1 MKRFFTL
8 AIIAMIASLSFA
20 QAPANVKK
28 AAPKAKLEKVMKTSD
43 MHKAMEMKAAK
54 QAKAKAADVQSTSVF
69 RYAAKPSSA
78 FKGAQKQMEI
88 PAKVIGGAQ
97 VTRPAPLG
105 KYTMVQQL
113 KSKKAFSSAQKVS
126 APVKK
131 VKNAHYN
138 AEASRMAVPK
148 LAGNPTEIV
157 ATIGSAEYYADDG
170 DWFCVLQNAQNAFAF
185 DIVTNNPA
193 GLELNHEYTLAD
205 MDPSY
210 SYCQVNGST
219 NKKQYASASFKA
231 YEGAYGN
238 DYEANVTLTN
248 GDAYHIT
255 YTSAAPEVLEVVAST
270 AAATWYGAPDYDWF
284 VVVANANFE
293 FRFDIVDQSPDGL
306 VLNHE
311 YTLADMLASY
321 SWGKNKATG
330 ASIKYKTVSL
340 KPLDGANGVDY
351 AITIVDTNDN
361 TYNVTYTTVA
371 PPEATETVE
380 IEFTPAETDLV
391 DATASQGVAQF
402 TGVKEDTGL
411 EAFVAFITNE
421 IPGEYTFQNI
431 YPLYTGF
438 YLDADDMEG
447 VECVD
452 LKATVT
458 DLGNGAY
465 KAYMEYLGANTVLY
479 KLTFN
484 YGEAADPD
492 PDPDPDPQ
500 PEGVKVTTDANGIIT
515 NVEGGEARVY
525 TRSTDAFYSYVS
537 SQQVKYAY
545 QGGVVNA
552 IADGNDLY
560 IKDIICNIGRN
571 TWVKG
576 SLSEDGKKLIIPAG
590 QMIYWNADGYGMT
603 VNMGETPGT
612 WEKSDADITYTVDGN
627 TLTLDGAHAYVEDGY
642 INFDDAVLGA
652 FWSDDDT
659 WTGYGEWSTVL
670 TYDPEY
676 VAPSTDLVEL
686 PAGAEVEQWHMNAV
700 SVSSKGNSP
709 ITNQAVNVAFVGGDV
724 YVQGIFKEE
733 FPNAWIKGTID
744 GTNVTFENV
753 QYIGKDSYGDDTW
766 AQGYDATAK
775 NLCDFTATFDAA
787 KKTITGNVNLLAN
800 CDVTRPYYDY
810 NFSDIYIFGG
820 EVEEPTIT
828 NLTAELPYANSF
840 NTVAEQD
847 EAAIYDAN
855 ADGKTFTFTAPSGGD
870 NETTAARYNY
880 SSANAGDDYVVFP
893 GLTLTAGT
901 SYKVSVDARSYGS
914 YFPERFEVVC
924 GTEAK
929 ASKLTTSVIPATEIA
944 SATYATYTADFT
956 PEADGVYYFAIH
968 GISDAN
974 MFWLYTDNFSVKE
987 NNMSAPS
994 VPTDLTVT
1002 PDPEAKLAA
1011 TVEFNA
1017 PAVTLAGDAITGEVS
1032 CVVKRN
1038 DDVIKE
1044 VAVAAGE
1051 LVQFVDDAVP
1061 APGHYTYSVVAAV
1074 NGASSDVVSAK
1085 VYVGEDVP
1093 DDVENLEAKDLNGKV
1108 ALSWD
1113 AVTEGMNYGII
1124 IPENVRYNVYPVEM
1138 VDFFGYQFPAIDYDN
1153 PYALEI
1159 SETQYDVDFDT
1170 NTGAQGY
1177 TYFGV
1182 SASNAA
1188 GESGGAMTGTLTGA
1202 PYELPVHEDLSDGLS
1217 YWWGVDM
1224 DENNYSLSQLDDVGL
1239 FLGEDNSFEFVTGVQ
1254 GWVTLQSGKIAL
1266 NGSENAAVVFD
1277 AKGDATFV
1285 VSAYGPASETPVTM
1299 EVAGGADYANVSFPL
1314 SELSDQPWI
1323 RFEIKADFYNAGVA
1337 NVKNLNVLDLV
1348 ANDLDIAISAPKS
1361 LTAGKSAVVKAT
1373 VTNKGQQVAE
1383 DYTVK
1388 FYIND
1393 EELPTPMFE
1402 TPALAF
1408 FESAEFETEIAAS
1421 IFDEVGDVT
1430 VKAVVEYAM
1439 DEKPENNEDE
1449 TIVTIVAPSATP
1461 VESVAA
1467 EAGENTIIVNWTP
1480 SEFAAAEVTEDF
1492 ESYEANTVFADG
1504 EYCGS
1509 WKAVDVNK
1517 GLTYSWESGAW
1528 DHMGEAYS
1536 FGIIDIV
1543 DEGLDGSFEAVS
1555 GTKMA
1560 IFMSEVDAVTQ
1571 AGSVSD
1577 KYMISPELPGVA
1589 QTVSFSA
1596 QIITSQYGPETFEV
1610 MVSTS
1615 DDDVA
1620 SFTSVKK
1627 FSVSEEGMAEYS
1639 VNLPEGAK
1647 YFAIHYTSNDVFGLF
1662 LDDVKYTTGG
1672 SAPIAYNIY
1681 LDQTIEA
1688 TVDGEQ
1694 TSYTIEN
1701 VEGGSHVVSVSAVYA
1716 HGESAPVSA
1725 IVDVATGIQN
1735 INANDAKAEIY
1746 TVNGVRV
1753 QKANKPGVYVI
1764 NGRKAV
1770 IK

>member
-1 MKRFFTL
+1 MKRIFTL

-20 QAPANVKK
+20 QAPVAVKS
-28 AAPKAKLEKVMKTSD
+28 AAKKQIQKVMTTQQLQKGQ
-43 MHKAMEMKAAK
+43 AMKAAY
-54 QAKAKAADVQSTSVF
+54 AEKAKAAQETS
-69 RYAAKPSSA
+69 SSILRH
-78 FKGAQKQMEI
+78 AQRPVTGTTVNRKAELKTSSNSLVARQI
-88 PAKVIGGAQ
+88 APAKVRKFKNA
-97 VTRPAPLG
+97 AE
-105 KYTMVQQL
+105 KKL
-113 KSKKAFSSAQKVS
+113 K
-126 APVKK
+126 APVKANVSK
-131 VKNAHYN
+131 MAVAKADAGEYDLEL
-138 AEASRMAVPK
+138 EAS
-148 LAGNPTEIV
+148 EY
-157 ATIGSAEYYADDG
+157 SAEYYASDG
-170 DWFCVLQNAQNAFAF
+170 DWFCL
-185 DIVTNNPA
+185 
-193 GLELNHEYTLAD
+193 LE
-205 MDPSY
+205 
-210 SYCQVNGST
+210 
-219 NKKQYASASFKA
+219 AS
-231 YEGAYGN
+231 G
-238 DYEANVTLTN
+238 
-248 GDAYHIT
+248 I
-255 YTSAAPEVLEVVAST
+255 P
-270 AAATWYGAPDYDWF
+270 
-284 VVVANANFE
+284 
-293 FRFDIVDQSPDGL
+293 FRFDILTNDPTPLNGTYTFDQMDPDYSWAGTQSMGWSYEDATFTVNADGSEVEASVTL
-306 VLNHE
+306 ETGEKVHITYSKPEIPEITAYKTFEFSVNETSLNDQTAYGVLQISADNGDQYASVAFYTDNVVGTYTIDDAYMTYTNLYLDIDDYTGVKPFALNATVTESGATVIYDAYNGTE
-311 YTLADMLASY
+311 YTLIFHFTEGGQEED
-321 SWGKNKATG
+321 
-330 ASIKYKTVSL
+330 
-340 KPLDGANGVDY
+340 
-351 AITIVDTNDN
+351 
-361 TYNVTYTTVA
+361 
-371 PPEATETVE
+371 PE
-380 IEFTPAETDLV
+380 P
-391 DATASQGVAQF
+391 QGV
-402 TGVKEDTGL
+402 
-411 EAFVAFITNE
+411 
-421 IPGEYTFQNI
+421 
-431 YPLYTGF
+431 
-438 YLDADDMEG
+438 
-447 VECVD
+447 
-452 LKATVT
+452 TVT
-458 DLGNGAY
+458 
-465 KAYMEYLGANTVLY
+465 K
-479 KLTFN
+479 
-484 YGEAADPD
+484 
-492 PDPDPDPQ
+492 
-500 PEGVKVTTDANGIIT
+500 DANGIIT

-709 ITNQAVNVAFVGGDV
+709 ITNQAVNVAFVGSDV

-775 NLCDFTATFDAA
+775 TLCDFTATFDAA
-787 KKTITGNVNLLAN
+787 KKTITGKVNLLAN

-880 SSANAGDDYVVFP
+880 SSANGGDDYVVFP

-1017 PAVTLAGDAITGEVS
+1017 PAVTLAGDAITGEVN

-1113 AVTEGMNYGII
+1113 AVTEGMNNGII

-1202 PYELPVHEDLSDGLS
+1202 PYELPVHEELNGGLS

-1323 RFEIKADFYNAGVA
+1323 RFEIKADFENAGVA

-1348 ANDLDIAISAPKS
+1348 ANDLDIAISAPNT

-1408 FESAEFETEIAAS
+1408 YESAEFEAELATS
-1421 IFDEVGDVT
+1421 VFDEAGDVT
-1430 VKAVVEYAM
+1430 VKVVVEYAM
-1439 DEKPENNEDE
+1439 DEKEDNNSDE
-1449 TIVTIVAPSATP
+1449 TIVSIVAPSATP
-1461 VESVAA
+1461 VES
-1467 EAGENTIIVNWTP
+1467 
-1480 SEFAAAEVTEDF
+1480 AAAEVDGKNVVVNWTVAEVTTTEVTDDF
-1492 ESYEANTVFADG
+1492 ESYESFAYD
-1504 EYCGS
+1504 
-1509 WKAVDVNK
+1509 
-1517 GLTYSWESGAW
+1517 
-1528 DHMGEAYS
+1528 S
-1536 FGIIDIV
+1536 FGEWSAVSV
-1543 DEGLDGSFEAVS
+1543 DGQTTGGFFTNYEYPHQGEPFGWMVFSPEEVFEGL
-1555 GTKMA
+1555 
-1560 IFMSEVDAVTQ
+1560 VDANPTM
-1571 AGSVSD
+1571 APHSGD
-1577 KYMISPELPGVA
+1577 KYLMAPYGYIGETFGDNDKWLFSPELPGVA
-1589 QTVSFSA
+1589 QTVKFYAGSIDA
-1596 QIITSQYGPETFEV
+1596 DYP
-1610 MVSTS
+1610 STIEILYS
-1615 DDDVA
+1615 TTDKSIE
-1620 SFTSVKK
+1620 SFTKIK
-1627 FSVSEEGMAEYS
+1627 TVSLPCNDDYGWIEVTAE
-1639 VNLPEGAK
+1639 LPEGAT
-1647 YFAIHYTSNDVFGLF
+1647 YFAIRDITDGDHAFMTRI
-1662 LDDVKYTTGG
+1662 DDVTYTVGG
-1672 SAPIAYNIY
+1672 AAPVAFNIY
-1681 LDQTIEA
+1681 LDGAIEA
-1688 TVDGEQ
+1688 TVEGDV
-1694 TSYTIEN
+1694 TTYTIED
-1701 VEGGSHVVSVSAVYA
+1701 VESGEHVVSVSAVYA
-1716 HGESAPVSA
+1716 NGTESAPVSTT
-1725 IVDVATGIQN
+1725 VDVTTGIQN
-1735 INANDAKAEIY
+1735 INVNDAKAEIY
-1746 TVNGVRV
+1746 SVNGVRV

-1770 IK
+1770 VK